1 MSTCFIYRLLVQYIQ
16 RLATGCS
23 SWGSNPQGGEALC
36 AVQTGPEVHPVSCTT
51 STDSYQGVKRM
62 LLPAVMPVLILLKYR
77 CLLKHVAEGKTEGRI
92 EVTERRER
100 ISKQL
105 LDDMKEM
112 RG

>member
-1 MSTCFIYRLLVQYIQ
+1 
-16 RLATGCS
+16 
-23 SWGSNPQGGEALC
+23 
-36 AVQTGPEVHPVSCTT
+36 
-51 STDSYQGVKRM
+51 M

-105 LDDMKEM
+105 LDGMKEM